1 MEWEGQ
7 NENLPEH
14 CSERLQVQPHKKCLE
29 IMLIS
34 SGHLENWKRA
44 AHYEKDGDVRL
55 GWAVVEVD
63 AANDNHTDRDHH
75 GDAAGDGAPDGAQ
88 QQEDDL
94 HYEVDHISRCLVRV
108 SDSSKQRIVGR
119 RFSWE

>member
-1 MEWEGQ
+1 MGG
-7 NENLPEH
+7 LRILVSP
-14 CSERLQVQPHKKCLE
+14 SLGSPHSAQHSDE
-29 IMLIS
+29 IFKDRKRS
-34 SGHLENWKRA
+34 SD
-44 AHYEKDGDVRL
+44 YEEDWDVGL

-75 GDAAGDGAPDGAQ
+75 GDAAGNGAPDGSQ

-119 RFSWE
+119 RFS